1 MIVFVS
7 GRVLSAVFDV
17 DLYVMRCTLKACNFT
32 KINTPPW
39 VFFTFFKLYKWY
51 QIVQRIRYKL
61 VRPKIQEFILR
72 FCRYHKNVVDESK
85 VNLLCDRI
93 NAFFF
98 KFKNGVFEFTD
109 VPAITYYKGKEP
121 WSIGLTFLNGKCF
134 IARPGKIKTGILD
147 IHKLMKLVD
156 KFCKELREENYTM
169 ITSLP
174 LLIIFYINFK
184 NKLIVCTKL
193 DYAIFHD
200 ISLSCLE
207 NHGTIKKTD

>member
-1 MIVFVS
+1 MFRSRKLNVHINRFY
-7 GRVLSAVFDV
+7 GRALRVVYKHFDSSFEE
-17 DLYVMRCTLKACNFT
+17 LLRTGSSTTLHRQNLQKLMT
-32 KINTPPW
+32 KI
-39 VFFTFFKLYKWY
+39 FK
-51 QIVQRIRYKL
+51 V
-61 VRPKIQEFILR
+61 KIGIAPELM
-72 FCRYHKNVVDESK
+72 
-85 VNLLCDRI
+85 
-93 NAFFF
+93 
-98 KFKNGVFEFTD
+98 NGVFEFTD

-134 IARPGKIKTGILD
+134 IERPGKIKTGILD
-147 IHKLMKLVD
+147 INKLMKLVD
-156 KFCKELREENYTM
+156 KFCKELREENYIM